1 MKPTAIKSAINT
13 SLIAPL
19 KINICTEISSLKY
32 TKKNYF
38 WQLSDHFKHTSLES
52 ILISIGLLQ
61 RLFKIKNKQEEEEA
75 KGDLE
80 IAIDFTQ
87 DTSNNS

>member
-38 WQLSDHFKHTSLES
+38 WQLSDHLKHTSLES

>member
-32 TKKNYF
+32 TKKNYS

-87 DTSNNS
+87 DTCNNS